1 LLQLAKGALGA
12 PPARELSRCDRSLLG
27 QRAGTKAL
35 RLTLV
40 GQKLERGGDTNNAQ
54 YQTISAGGGR
64 VRAYQQ
70 LI

>member
-1 LLQLAKGALGA
+1 
-12 PPARELSRCDRSLLG
+12 
-27 QRAGTKAL
+27 
-35 RLTLV
+35 LV